1 MEGKTRS
8 IYEYLKNYK
17 IYIMCDIEEFVKT
30 HLYKLRGVSKQIE
43 ISADRG
49 IRRDR
54 LCKQAVWDILLRSR
68 VLFTGVHS

>member
-1 MEGKTRS
+1 
-8 IYEYLKNYK
+8 
-17 IYIMCDIEEFVKT
+17 MCDIEEFVKT